1 MNWLRE
7 YAIKKWLNDESE
19 INKLESFFDDYEVIK
34 GLEEAEKN
42 RIKRYMW
49 LFPSCLIAFF
59 GVVFIASLWVIQVEI
74 GDTWNYRNSVAF
86 DGIYYWSILWFLVF
100 GIIVGI
106 FRKRIE
112 WAIKE
117 NILSKLSKQIYEKLE
132 YNWNKK
138 YAFWDIKELRN
149 VNFLNSYERI
159 DKIED
164 SIAFTLQK
172 DWRYATIQGY
182 ELETSEVRW
191 SWKNRRRVTTNHCY
205 LLKTRLPSARI
216 NINTDIFIKTDKADN
231 FWHNIIISIIIWL
244 IVWFFIGMFSQNM
257 SVWIISFLVVSW
269 IVYFFVKK
277 SNNKNRVKLE
287 SIEFEKLYDVQCLDQ
302 VTSRMIITPAFMDR
316 LVQLSQKT
324 KNKNEFLFRWDVFY
338 VKWNLSKSYLEIN
351 TWKKITKNIET
362 FIDWY
367 WEMKEII
374 SFIKDMQI
382 LYLSKTEQ
390 IYVDWELAPQY
401 ETMNESDLVWTNN
414 VFGNMLGWKFW
425 NIWIGNFSWKFTLK

>member
-1 MNWLRE
+1 
-7 YAIKKWLNDESE
+7 
-19 INKLESFFDDYEVIK
+19 
-34 GLEEAEKN
+34 
-42 RIKRYMW
+42 
-49 LFPSCLIAFF
+49 
-59 GVVFIASLWVIQVEI
+59 
-74 GDTWNYRNSVAF
+74 
-86 DGIYYWSILWFLVF
+86 
-100 GIIVGI
+100 
-106 FRKRIE
+106 
-112 WAIKE
+112 
-117 NILSKLSKQIYEKLE
+117 
-132 YNWNKK
+132 
-138 YAFWDIKELRN
+138 
-149 VNFLNSYERI
+149 
-159 DKIED
+159 
-164 SIAFTLQK
+164 
-172 DWRYATIQGY
+172 
-182 ELETSEVRW
+182 
-191 SWKNRRRVTTNHCY
+191 
-205 LLKTRLPSARI
+205 
-216 NINTDIFIKTDKADN
+216 
-231 FWHNIIISIIIWL
+231 
-244 IVWFFIGMFSQNM
+244 MFSQNM

-324 KNKNEFLFRWDVFY
+324 KNKYEFLFRWDVFY